1 MAESQIPKPESAKPD
16 RPLDA
21 EKLLRL
27 ASLTKAVLD
36 EAKSMDPEKTPSDEM
51 AALYRRVSEQLSQS
65 VPSAL
70 ADELQELDL
79 DAAFPNGASPQEVRL
94 AYSGLIGWLQGLF
107 QGLSAAMQVQSL
119 TKELDQ
125 LEQGGD
131 QKKDEEVKGRYL

>member
-1 MAESQIPKPESAKPD
+1 MAKSKTPQQETAKPD

-36 EAKSMDPEKTPSDEM
+36 EARSMDPQKTPAEEM
-51 AALYRRVSEQLSQS
+51 AALYRRVSGQLAQS
-65 VPSAL
+65 IPIAL
-70 ADELQELDL
+70 ADELEELDL
-79 DAAFPNGASPQEVRL
+79 DAAFPDGASPQEVRL

-125 LEQGGD
+125 LERGGD
-131 QKKDEEVKGRYL
+131 SQEDQEAKGRYL